1 MVRGCNLLG
10 SRGSHETPM
19 PYHSVRSIPP
29 DAQPTAWMREVQR
42 EMRAVLMRTRG
53 QGLSVGCLLV
63 QPDGYDDCRS
73 RGDLPGYQAMFDE
86 ALRLIRGFDYPHE
99 LSGVAAGRRILVLLP
114 YSDTNQVLDFSRR
127 LSDRGRRLRW
137 PEDPDRHASFSMGV
151 AAANPSRGE
160 SQSPAMLIGEAGHR
174 LDAALALGGDRIVAE
189 DPLPARRPETTG
201 GQPPTEDHLASGTKS
216 KTDDAMA
223 RTLDEMNHV
232 REKLV
237 EASQEGETEYLRRID
252 VLERRV
258 RKLHE
263 QLQDAEHEPKRRRAS
278 DEFHENGRA
287 SVYRDVQGL
296 DADDESYDE
305 KLNLLNAIFEA
316 NAELRRI
323 SEQAQ
328 GGPTA

>member
-1 MVRGCNLLG
+1 MARLDCEVLVVGSGPGGAMTSSLLAEAGFDVLMVEEGR
-10 SRGSHETPM
+10 H
-19 PYHSVRSIPP
+19 HSVDS
-29 DAQPTAWMREVQR
+29 
-42 EMRAVLMRTRG
+42 
-53 QGLSVGCLLV
+53 S
-63 QPDGYDDCRS
+63 
-73 RGDLPGYQAMFDE
+73 
-86 ALRLIRGFDYPHE
+86 
-99 LSGVAAGRRILVLLP
+99 
-114 YSDTNQVLDFSRR
+114 
-127 LSDRGRRLRW
+127 
-137 PEDPDRHASFSMGV
+137 
-151 AAANPSRGE
+151 
-160 SQSPAMLIGEAGHR
+160 
-174 LDAALALGGDRIVAE
+174 
-189 DPLPARRPETTG
+189 
-201 GQPPTEDHLASGTKS
+201 KS
-216 KTDDAMA
+216 Y
-223 RTLDEMNHV
+223 TLDEMNHV

-263 QLQDAEHEPKRRRAS
+263 QLQDAEHELKARRAS
-278 DEFHENGRA
+278 DEFHENGRS